1 MEVGGEVVVADA
13 FAVKFIVFENNPGEL
28 GISIGFG
35 GIWVFLGIENSCCGP
50 EEEDGG
56 GMNIGGLGCRAL
68 FRKLASLIFLSASS
82 FPNRK
87 MNS

>member
-35 GIWVFLGIENSCCGP
+35 GIRVFLGIEKNGGGT

-56 GMNIGGLGCRAL
+56 GMFIGCLGCFAL
-68 FRKLASLIFLSASS
+68 LRKLASLIFLNASS
-82 FPNRK
+82 FPNRRI
-87 MNS
+87 NS